1 MKYSKTIH
9 NVLKTEE
16 KHNKSDN
23 WSSKSQLMENAN
35 KYKKE
40 WNIALNIGGI
50 FKQLTYWS

>member
-1 MKYSKTIH
+1 MNDFKKIH
-9 NVLKTEE
+9 NVLKTED

-40 WNIALNIGGI
+40 WNIAWYIGGL